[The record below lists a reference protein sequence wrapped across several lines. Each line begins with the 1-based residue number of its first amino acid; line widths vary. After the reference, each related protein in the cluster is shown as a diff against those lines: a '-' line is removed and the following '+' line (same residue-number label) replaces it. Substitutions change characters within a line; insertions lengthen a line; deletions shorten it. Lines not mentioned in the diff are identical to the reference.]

1 MDQYCLSNID
11 PLLSMLESDELFSHR
26 LQTMTLTTSNLLA
39 DFISDLEQTAL
50 LWQVAILTFSLLVAW
65 GIYQMILV
73 RIPKTQGMAKI
84 GYGSLSRLS
93 FPLIALLLVLSG
105 RFVLQKYM
113 SVNLLNIAVPLLS
126 AMMLIRI
133 FVYALRKVFN
143 SSNWLHRSERFI
155 ATSIWLVFATYL
167 TGLLPDILEALNYL
181 SFNIGQ
187 QRISALNILNGLFA
201 MLITMLLAMWIGR
214 VAKEKVMSTEHLDMN
229 FRVVL
234 SKLLQSA
241 LVIVGILIALP
252 LAGIDITVLSVF
264 GGALGIGIGFGLQKI
279 ASNYVSGFIIL
290 LDRSIHPGDVL
301 TVDGRF
307 GKVSELTTRY
317 MVLLSNDGT
326 EAIIPNETL
335 VSSTVINHSYSNR
348 HLRIGIPIQISY
360 QSDVQRAMDIMKQ
373 AAVIQPRVLADPE
386 TKVYLK
392 SFGDSGIDLEL
403 GIWINDPEE
412 GQLNL
417 RSDINMEIWRQ
428 FKLSGIEI
436 PYPQRDV
443 RIVGGLP
450 PTL

>member
-1 MDQYCLSNID
+1 MN
-11 PLLSMLESDELFSHR
+11 
-26 LQTMTLTTSNLLA
+26 LTTSNLLT
-39 DFISDLEQTAL
+39 DFVSNMEQTAI
-50 LWQVAILTFSLLVAW
+50 LWQLGILTFSLLVAW
-65 GIYQMILV
+65 GIYRMILV
-73 RIPKTQGMAKI
+73 RIPKSQGMAKI
-84 GYGSLSRLS
+84 GFGSLSRAS
-93 FPLIALLLVLSG
+93 FPLIALLLVLTG
-105 RFVLQKYM
+105 RLVLKKYM
-113 SVNLLNIAVPLLS
+113 AVNLLNIVVPLLF

-133 FVYALRKVFN
+133 FVYALRQVFN
-143 SSNWLHRSERFI
+143 SSTWLRSSERFI
-155 ATSIWLVFATYL
+155 ATVIWLGFATYL
-167 TGLLPDILEALNYL
+167 TGLLPDILDALNYL
-181 SFNIGQ
+181 SFNVGQ
-187 QRISALNILNGLFA
+187 QRISLLNILNGLFA
-201 MLITMLLAMWIGR
+201 ILITMLAALWIGR
-214 VAKEKVMSTEHLDMN
+214 TVKEKVMATEHLDMN
-229 FRVVL
+229 LRVVL

-307 GKVSELTTRY
+307 GKVSQLTTRY
-317 MVLLSNDGT
+317 MVLMGNDGT

-348 HLRIGIPIQISY
+348 QIRIGIPIQISY

-373 AAVIQPRVLADPE
+373 AAVKHARVLSTPE

-392 SFGDSGIDLEL
+392 SFGDNGIDLEL
-403 GIWINDPEE
+403 STWINDPEE

-428 FKLSGIEI
+428 FQQAGIEI
-436 PYPQRDV
+436 PSPQRDV
-443 RIVGGLP
+443 RIISGLP
-450 PTL
+450 PSL